1 MDSKKNLYEVLDVS
15 KTADDNEI
23 KKAYKKMAAKWHPDK
38 CQDSSRKE
46 EYDEKFKQIG
56 QAYEILIDQKKRE
69 IYDET
74 NNVDNID
81 DILRQKE
88 AMNGFPFGGIPGFPF
103 GGFPGMAGMA
113 GMPSMQSNT
122 VRFTPDI
129 VISIRLKLEEIY
141 TGKIL
146 KHSIIRTIIKLNGN
160 TQTKET
166 DNEEIDII
174 IKPGIGNGQKIV
186 HRGAG
191 NKLFQNNKLVKT
203 GNIIITID
211 EIAHSVFKRSQLQP
225 LHLYMNQKISVFQAL
240 LGDFDFVVSGLNKD
254 KIVLGMGNT
263 IIKPGTVLCIHKKG
277 MMQTNNNIETYGN
290 LYVIFDIEFP
300 NQLSDEQRSILK
312 TITGYVETK
321 KKKQYEVTWELTN
334 TDFLQKML
342 NTDERE
348 DEENGAEGQYMGM
361 GHGQAVQCNQQ

>member
-23 KKAYKKMAAKWHPDK
+23 KKAYKKLAAKWHPDK
-38 CQDSSRKE
+38 CQDPSRKE

-56 QAYEILIDQKKRE
+56 QAHEILIDPKKRE

-74 NNVDNID
+74 NSVANID
-81 DILRQKE
+81 DILKQKE

-103 GGFPGMAGMA
+103 GGFPGMGMQ
-113 GMPSMQSNT
+113 QSNS

-129 VISIRLKLEEIY
+129 VIGIRLKLEEIY

-146 KHSIIRTIIKLNGN
+146 KQSIVRTIIKLNGN
-160 TQTKET
+160 TQTKESE
-166 DNEEIDII
+166 NEEIDII

-186 HRGAG
+186 HRGSG
-191 NKLFQNNKLVKT
+191 NKLFQNNKLVKS
-203 GNIIITID
+203 GSIIITVD
-211 EIAHSVFKRSQLQP
+211 EIAHNVFKRSPLQP

-254 KIVLGMGNT
+254 KIILGMGNT
-263 IIKPGTVLCIHKKG
+263 IVKPGTVLCIHKKG
-277 MMQTNNNIETYGN
+277 MMQNNNGGEIHGN

-300 NQLSDEQRSILK
+300 NQLNDEQRSALK

-321 KKKQYEVTWELTN
+321 KKKQYDVTWELTT

-342 NTDERE
+342 NTDDRE
-348 DEENGAEGQYMGM
+348 DDQNGQGQYMDM